1 MSTLTSAP
9 YNLAFDQLVVVRVRA
24 HNFYDVAADYGP
36 TNTEG
41 ARVRSAPAQMGP
53 LSTTAN
59 TESEVTIVWSGLSGP
74 LTGNS
79 EVTAYNFYWDDNSG
93 TADILLT
100 FGLITTYTM
109 HGTTGGL
116 TYKFRVSAS
125 NIYGEGLLSDP
136 LEFLAS
142 DIPEQID
149 IPSTTISGTDVI
161 VSWNAPFDNYESIEE
176 YDIVF

>member
-1 MSTLTSAP
+1 MPTLTSEP

-24 HNFYDVAADYGP
+24 HNFYNVAVDFSP
-36 TNTEG
+36 MNTVG
-41 ARVRSAPAQMGP
+41 AHVRSVPNQMGP
-53 LSTTAN
+53 LSITAN
-59 TESEVTIVWSGLSGP
+59 TESEVTLVWSELTGT

-79 EVTAYNFYWDDNSG
+79 EITAYHFYWDDNSG

-142 DIPEQID
+142 DIPE
-149 IPSTTISGTDVI
+149 
-161 VSWNAPFDNYESIEE
+161 
-176 YDIVF
+176 

>member
-1 MSTLTSAP
+1 L
-9 YNLAFDQLVVVRVRA
+9 
-24 HNFYDVAADYGP
+24 
-36 TNTEG
+36 
-41 ARVRSAPAQMGP
+41 
-53 LSTTAN
+53 
-59 TESEVTIVWSGLSGP
+59 
-74 LTGNS
+74 
-79 EVTAYNFYWDDNSG
+79 
-93 TADILLT
+93 
-100 FGLITTYTM
+100 

-161 VSWNAPFDNYESIEE
+161 ASWNAPFDSYESIEG